1 MWKSRA
7 NNRAAR
13 YHSIVERK
21 RLSAAFLQSCLMMRY
36 HMPRRYQPAQLLAA
50 IIIGIVVAVV
60 ILILYGRIWL

>member
-7 NNRAAR
+7 NNRAPR

-21 RLSAAFLQSCLMMRY
+21 RLSAAVLRSCLMRY

-50 IIIGIVVAVV
+50 IIIGIFIAVV
-60 ILILYGRIWL
+60 ILILYGHIWL